1 MMSKD
6 RDKDKD
12 KDRISNNLLNPTI
25 RIIKIIKMIKKRM
38 MIIYLIDIY
47 FILIYK

>member
-6 RDKDKD
+6 RDKD
-12 KDRISNNLLNPTI
+12 KDRISNNLLNQTI
-25 RIIKIIKMIKKRM
+25 RIIKIIKMTKKMM

>member
-1 MMSKD
+1 MMGKD
-6 RDKDKD
+6 RDKD